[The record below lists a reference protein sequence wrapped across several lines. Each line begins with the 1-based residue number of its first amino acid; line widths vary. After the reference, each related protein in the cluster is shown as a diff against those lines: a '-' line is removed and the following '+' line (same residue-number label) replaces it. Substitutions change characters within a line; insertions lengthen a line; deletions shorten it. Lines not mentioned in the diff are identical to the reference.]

1 MPRAGPA
8 PVRRLRTLLP
18 LLLLPACASPI
29 DVDQQMLPH
38 LQAGDPAGALAV
50 LEDSR
55 DQYGT
60 KDEVLYDLERGMLA
74 HYAGRYRESN
84 RSFEAAKRLAE
95 LHYTKSVSLEAST
108 WLANDNTRPYYGE
121 NFERALLHVF
131 GAINYQ
137 ALGQR
142 DEALVEIR
150 QLDFFLRRLVDEAGQ
165 QNRYRDDAFSHYLAG
180 IFFENDGEP
189 DEARIAYQ
197 KALEA
202 YTAHAELYGT
212 PAPESLVWDAARLAE
227 PEPEGEARTALGG
240 HLFGQRL
247 FGEDVARRGRV
258 LVLHYNG
265 RAPYKIDTFVDIA
278 FFQGWPYVNQI
289 EVEGE
294 AERQV
299 ARASQIATSLFAN
312 DVVRVAFPAYRR
324 VPRRIRY
331 MEVERV
337 GGTRTRRAELMT
349 DVGAIARLDLED
361 RIHRV
366 RAKAIARAVV
376 KYALGKAAEA
386 AAREAGG
393 DDYGDLAGAVVAVS
407 SALARTASEVADKR
421 AWFTV
426 PDQIWMAVL
435 DLEPGEHRLRLIY
448 RDAQG
453 GIVREE
459 ERRVEVEA
467 GGLSFVIA
475 RTVE

>member
-1 MPRAGPA
+1 MPGAGPA
-8 PVRRLRTLLP
+8 PARWLRAVLP

-29 DVDQQMLPH
+29 DVHQRLLPH
-38 LQAGDPAGALAV
+38 LRSGDPAAALAV
-50 LEDSR
+50 LEAAR
-55 DQYGT
+55 DDYGAR
-60 KDEVLYDLERGMLA
+60 DEVLYHLERGMLA
-74 HYAGRYRESN
+74 HYAGRFEQSN

-95 LHYTKSVSLEAST
+95 LHYTRSVSLEAST

-131 GAINYQ
+131 GAVNYQ

-165 QNRYRDDAFSHYLAG
+165 DNRYRDDPFSHYLAG
-180 IFFENDGEP
+180 IFFESDGEP
-189 DEARIAYQ
+189 DEARIAYH

-202 YTAHAELYGT
+202 YASHAELYG
-212 PAPESLVWDAARLAE
+212 ARVPETLVRDAARLAQQQT
-227 PEPEGEARTALGG
+227 GAEAETALGG

-247 FGEDVARRGRV
+247 FGDGAARRGRV

-265 RAPYKIDTFVDIA
+265 RAPYKIDTFIDVA
-278 FFQGWPYVNQI
+278 FFQGWPYVNKI
-289 EVEGE
+289 DVEGE
-294 AERQV
+294 AEREV

-312 DVVRVAFPAYRR
+312 DVVRVAFPSYRR
-324 VPRRIRY
+324 VPRRIQRLD
-331 MEVERV
+331 VQRV
-337 GGTRTRRAELMT
+337 GGGRMRPTELVT

-393 DDYGDLAGAVVAVS
+393 DDYGELAGALVAVS
-407 SALARTASEVADKR
+407 SALVRTGSEVADKR

-426 PDQIWMAVL
+426 PDQIRIAVL
-435 DLEPGEHRLRLIY
+435 DLEPGEHRLRLVC

-453 GIVREE
+453 EIVREE
-459 ERRVEVEA
+459 QRRVEVEA
-467 GGLSFVIA
+467 GGLAFVIA